1 LQWAGRYT
9 ATARLLH
16 WAIAAAILSMFVLG
30 IWMIY
35 FKPADG
41 ALRHRLYNLHESLGV
56 TILLLVPL
64 RVIVRIRRPPPP
76 LPASM
81 PATVRLAAA
90 FNHLALYALLLVM
103 PVIGFLSNNTR
114 GVPLVWFEL
123 VRLPSALTKDDGA
136 AHALSAL
143 HWAGALTLFALIGAH
158 LSGAAY
164 HALIRHDDVLQR
176 ML

>member
-1 LQWAGRYT
+1 LVTERYT

-16 WAIAAAILSMFVLG
+16 WATAAAILAMFVLG

-35 FKPADG
+35 FKPADS

-56 TILLLVPL
+56 TILLIVLL
-64 RVIVRIRRPPPP
+64 RVVVRISRPPPP
-76 LPASM
+76 LPAGM
-81 PATVRLAAA
+81 PGAVRLAAA
-90 FNHLALYALLLVM
+90 FNHFGLYALLLVM
-103 PVIGFLSNNTR
+103 PVIGFLSNNAQ

-123 VRLPSALTKDDGA
+123 VRLPSALTKDDDA

-143 HWAGALTLFALIGAH
+143 HWAGALTLFALVGAH
-158 LSGAAY
+158 LGGAAY
-164 HALIRHDDVLQR
+164 HALIRRDDVLQR